1 MNWHQNP
8 SAVDQLA
15 ASYVLGTLQGRA
27 RRRFEAV
34 MRTSPALADA
44 VAAWTERLVPMLT
57 TLPPMEPSTALWDSI
72 ALRSGLETTGS
83 AGSAAS
89 PPVRVSGSTPNSP
102 SPPRTA
108 AGAASIHW
116 WRRWLAPIP
125 AGALAMGLVLG
136 SVLPALWQAQVDN
149 QRGSQLPVSYVGV
162 LATAQ
167 GKPGLIVSSL
177 RRGKVVEVKQ
187 IAPVEV
193 PAGRT
198 LHLWRIDKDGNTA
211 SLGPIPS
218 GKWVRITLSEP
229 AEKVFF
235 TAVELAVSIEP
246 LGSNP
251 VAPSQAYVCRGLC
264 GKLWR

>member
-34 MRTSPALADA
+34 MRTSPALAAA
-44 VAAWTERLVPMLT
+44 VAAWTERLMPMLT
-57 TLPPMEPSTALWDSI
+57 TLAPVEPSAALWESI
-72 ALRSGLETTGS
+72 ARRSGLAVGDS
-83 AGSAAS
+83 SVLVGAS
-89 PPVRVSGSTPNSP
+89 RSTPDSP
-102 SPPRTA
+102 SPERKAAAT
-108 AGAASIHW
+108 AGAASMPW

-136 SVLPALWQAQVDN
+136 SVVPALWQAQVES
-149 QRGSQLPVSYVGV
+149 QRGTQLPESYVGV

-177 RRGKVVEVKQ
+177 RRGNVVEVKQ

-193 PAGRT
+193 PSGRG

-211 SLGPIPS
+211 SLGPVPA

-235 TAVELAVSIEP
+235 PAVELAVSIEL

-251 VAPSQAYVCRGLC
+251 TAPSQAYVYRGLC

>member
-34 MRTSPALADA
+34 MRTQPALADA
-44 VAAWTERLVPMLT
+44 VASWTQRLGPMLA
-57 TLPPMEPSTALWDSI
+57 TLPPMEPSAALWDSI
-72 ALRSGLETTGS
+72 ARRSGTATVS
-83 AGSAAS
+83 A
-89 PPVRVSGSTPNSP
+89 
-102 SPPRTA
+102 A
-108 AGAASIHW
+108 AGAAAGTSVPW

-136 SVLPALWQAQVDN
+136 SVLPALWQAQVGN
-149 QRGSQLPVSYVGV
+149 EKGSQLPESYVGV

-187 IAPVEV
+187 LAPVDV
-193 PAGRT
+193 PAGRG

-211 SLGPIPS
+211 SLGPIPP
-218 GKWVRITLSEP
+218 GKWVRIALSEP

-235 TAVELAVSIEP
+235 PAVELAVSIEP
-246 LGSNP
+246 LGSHP
-251 VAPSQAYVCRGLC
+251 LVPSQAYVYRGLC